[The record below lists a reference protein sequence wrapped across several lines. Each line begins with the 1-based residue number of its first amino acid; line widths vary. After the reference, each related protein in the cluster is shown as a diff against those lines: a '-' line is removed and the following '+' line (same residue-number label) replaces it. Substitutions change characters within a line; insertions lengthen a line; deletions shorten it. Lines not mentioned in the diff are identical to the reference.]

1 MYYFAYG
8 SNLNRQQMK
17 ERCPEG
23 QPKLSATLHHYRLIF
38 AGWSRQRR
46 GGTASIKPMRGER
59 LLGGIYQITESDLK
73 RLDRY
78 EGCPQEHD
86 RINVIVNTEVGEP
99 LDVFTY
105 IRKRQPE
112 ETKPSAKYLKIIQQG
127 YRDWGL
133 I

>member
-17 ERCPEG
+17 ERCPES

-38 AGWSRQRR
+38 AGWSRQWR

-59 LLGGIYQITESDLK
+59 LPGGIYEITESDLK

-78 EGCPQEHD
+78 EGCPESHD
-86 RINVIVNTEVGEP
+86 RIKVIVNTDTGEAIEA
-99 LDVFTY
+99 FTY
-105 IRKRQPE
+105 VRTRQAE
-112 ETKPSAKYLKIIQQG
+112 ETKPAPEYLKIIQQG